1 MLKYVSTGV
10 SKPLTIIF
18 NRSLQEKHYP
28 EPWKKNNVVPLFKKG
43 DKADSSNYRPVSLS
57 SPIGKVMERVVFKNL
72 YNHLQSN
79 NLLYKYQSGF
89 VPGHS
94 TTFQL
99 IDIYHHIC
107 QSFDNKQYSCMVFCD
122 ISKAFDRVWHKGL
135 LFKLKQNG
143 INGELLDWIA
153 DYLANRQ
160 QCVILNSTSSDYKH
174 VQAGVPQG
182 SVLGPLL
189 LLLYV
194 NDIADQ
200 LLSLTRLF
208 ADDSSL
214 FFSCSNLKDIE
225 GNIKSRFNDNFRMG

>member
-1 MLKYVSTGV
+1 
-10 SKPLTIIF
+10 
-18 NRSLQEKHYP
+18 
-28 EPWKKNNVVPLFKKG
+28 
-43 DKADSSNYRPVSLS
+43 
-57 SPIGKVMERVVFKNL
+57 MERVVFKSL
-72 YNHLQSN
+72 YNHLHSN
-79 NLLYKYQSGF
+79 SLLYKYQSGF

-107 QSFDNKQYSCMVFCD
+107 QSFDNKQYLCMVFCD
-122 ISKAFDRVWHKGL
+122 ISKAFDRVWYKGL

-143 INGELLDWIA
+143 IDGELLDSVA
-153 DYLANRQ
+153 DYLTNRQ
-160 QCVILNSTSSDYKH
+160 QCVILNSTASDYKD

-189 LLLYV
+189 FLVYV
-194 NDIADQ
+194 NDIAAQ

-214 FFSCSNLKDIE
+214 FFSCSNMKDIE
-225 GNIKSRFNDNFRMG
+225 GILNHDLMIISAWAKQWLVNFNPQKTIAMLFALMKPETIPRLIFDKCIYRFC